1 MQLEDDEGIVEWLVA
16 CEEIRQLKARY
27 FRAVDTKEW
36 VLLTEVFAPDAISG
50 PNEGGVV
57 TEGLEA
63 SLNASAR
70 RWDECRRCIKAIAR
84 KSD

>member
-1 MQLEDDEGIVEWLVA
+1 MPFEDDEGIVECLVA

-50 PNEGGVV
+50 PNEGGAV

-63 SLNASAR
+63 IVERLR
-70 RWDECRRCIKAIAR
+70 KALGR
-84 KSD
+84 VQTVHQGHSPESD